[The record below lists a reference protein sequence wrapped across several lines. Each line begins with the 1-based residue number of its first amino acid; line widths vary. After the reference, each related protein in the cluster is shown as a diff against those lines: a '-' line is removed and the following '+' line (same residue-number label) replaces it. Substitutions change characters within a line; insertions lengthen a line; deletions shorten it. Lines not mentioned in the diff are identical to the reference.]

1 MRMGPQADGLDLITK
16 LDPNQTAL
24 LVIDVQN
31 DFCHPEGVFG
41 RAGFDLSTMPAMA
54 ATLRGLLVET
64 RRLQLFT
71 VFIRAT
77 YDDVVLSP
85 NLSDIYHRRGFT
97 NSLCLEDSWGAAWYG
112 EVEPN
117 SAPHEVVLTK
127 HRYSAFDHTP
137 LDLYLRSN
145 GIETVI
151 LTGVVTS
158 GCVESIA
165 RDAFFRNYRV
175 VICADAVADATAD
188 THAAS
193 LRKLQQ
199 SFGAVADAETLQR
212 ALQTQPSSTPYWDT
226 SHKRARRL
234 RTLEEQVQPPHTA
247 LVLNDLQNDFCHPDG
262 FMGQMGED
270 VSFIQDT
277 LPTIR
282 HLLEWARQAEVM
294 VIHVKAAYGS
304 LSASEVSMGYWSEAE
319 EAPPCCLP
327 ASWGGDFVAELKPLD
342 GEPVVVKH
350 RYSAFVDTRLDL
362 LLRSNGIR
370 TVILPGVATHCCVES
385 TARDAAMRDY
395 YVVVPE
401 DGVAVRGKQRHLHEA
416 SLEVLGTYFGQVVGS
431 RDIEA
436 VWAARA
442 ADTPTAEPAK
452 AAI

>member
-1 MRMGPQADGLDLITK
+1 MQ
-16 LDPNQTAL
+16 PN
-24 LVIDVQN
+24 
-31 DFCHPEGVFG
+31 G
-41 RAGFDLSTMPAMA
+41 
-54 ATLRGLLVET
+54 
-64 RRLQLFT
+64 
-71 VFIRAT
+71 
-77 YDDVVLSP
+77 
-85 NLSDIYHRRGFT
+85 
-97 NSLCLEDSWGAAWYG
+97 
-112 EVEPN
+112 
-117 SAPHEVVLTK
+117 APHEVVITK

-145 GIETVI
+145 HIETVV

-175 VICADAVADATAD
+175 VICTDAVADATAD

-199 SFGAVADAETLQR
+199 SFGAVADADTIQH
-212 ALQTQPSSTPYWDT
+212 ALQTHPGGTRYWGAPQ
-226 SHKRARRL
+226 KLARRL
-234 RTLEEQVQPPHTA
+234 RTLEERVQPAHTA
-247 LVLNDLQNDFCHPDG
+247 LVLIDLQNDFCHPDG

-270 VSFIQDT
+270 VTFIQDT
-277 LPTIR
+277 LPSIR
-282 HLLEWARQAEVM
+282 HLLERARQAGAM
-294 VIHVKAAYGS
+294 VIHVKAEYGS
-304 LSASEVSMGYWSEAE
+304 LSASEVSMGYWTEAE

-327 ASWGGDFVAELKPLD
+327 EAWGGDFVAELKPLES
-342 GEPVVVKH
+342 EPVVVKH

-416 SLEVLGTYFGQVVGS
+416 SLEVLGTYFGLVAPS

-436 VWAARA
+436 VWATCMA
-442 ADTPTAEPAK
+442 AVPPDEAVKCAAK
-452 AAI
+452 ISI